1 VGEVPRAYLHLPS
14 GASQAIGLI
23 VRTTVPAE
31 AALPML
37 RKAVL
42 EIEPDILFTED
53 VPAAEVAA
61 ATMGPTR
68 IGAMAVGA
76 FGSLA
81 LLLAAI
87 GLYGVVTQSVSRRTR
102 EIGIRIAIGARRGQ
116 VVRMILFQ
124 GGRLAVVG
132 VCVGLIGAAL
142 VGRLLESL
150 LYGTS
155 TYDPVA
161 YAGAA
166 GLLLAVA
173 LIANLRPALVASSV
187 DPVRALQNE

>member
-1 VGEVPRAYLHLPS
+1 M
-14 GASQAIGLI
+14 
-23 VRTTVPAE
+23 RTTVPAG

-37 RKAVL
+37 RRAVRNL
-42 EIEPDILFTED
+42 EPDVLFTED

-61 ATMGPTR
+61 ATMAPTR

-81 LLLAAI
+81 LVLAAI
-87 GLYGVVTQSVSRRTR
+87 GLYGVVTQSVNRRTR
-102 EIGIRIAIGARRGQ
+102 EIGIRLAIGARRGQ

-124 GGRLAVVG
+124 GGRLALAG
-132 VCVGLIGAAL
+132 VCVGLLGAAL
-142 VGRLLESL
+142 VGRVLESL

-155 TYDPVA
+155 TYDPIA
-161 YAGAA
+161 YAAAA
-166 GLLLAVA
+166 GLLIIVA
-173 LIANLRPALVASSV
+173 LLANLKPALVASSV